1 MRKRLYDIIE
11 PKANETKLSKAYDI
25 TMIVI
30 ILLSF
35 VPLVFKGDYPALD
48 VIDLFCVS
56 IFIIDYLLR
65 WITADFRFGKKGTVS
80 FIRYPFSVMA
90 IIDLVTILP
99 SLIALNSAF
108 RALRVVRLIKAFRVL
123 RFMRLFRYSSNIEML
138 KNVFYLQ
145 RQSLLLILLLTVG
158 YVFISALVMYQVE
171 PMTFGDFFD
180 ALYWATV
187 TLTTV
192 GYGDLV
198 AATAVGRGITMV
210 SSLLGIA
217 IIALPAGI
225 ITAGYVEELEKK
237 EQEKKD
243 GN

>member
-237 EQEKKD
+237 EQEKKG